1 MNKATQEETAMTV
14 RNEAIDKLMGGE
26 KTGIDTGEAR
36 YKPNAI
42 KILQSDKQQKYFK
55 EGVEISTS
63 DYGKMFLNIPDV
75 TIDKSKLVDSF
86 EGTLLRYGLGY
97 QVLEEIDKNKMK
109 FIGSGYGMIGAQG
122 KPMTKDDFQDK
133 YPNYIH
139 KNVAKLILCIGT
151 PDEVLEDVAIGGN
164 PFAFL
169 DLSGASYGA
178 SFSVFDKM
186 SAAIQDSVEWK
197 DVIRR
202 QRANGGSG
210 KPTANAFKI
219 KITCEQ
225 QINKDNQKFYV
236 PKIEIEANKVED
248 AIKLQ
253 PVFEMWKEY
262 SMFGSFGKNDTF
274 NDEKL
279 VDATPVKE
287 DSEPAGP
294 WEE

>member
-14 RNEAIDKLMGGE
+14 RNEAIDKLMNGD
-26 KTGIDTGEAR
+26 KTGIDTGEVR

-42 KILQSDKQQKYFK
+42 KILQSDKQQMYFK
-55 EGVEISTS
+55 EGVDISTS
-63 DYGKMFLNIPDV
+63 DYGKMFLSIPDV
-75 TIDKSKLVDSF
+75 TIDKTKLVDSF
-86 EGTLLRYGLGY
+86 EGTLLRYGLGF
-97 QVLEEIDKNKMK
+97 QVLQEEDKKMK
-109 FIGSGYGMIGAQG
+109 FIGSAYGMIGAKG
-122 KPMTKDDFQDK
+122 NPMTKDEFEDR

-139 KNVAKLILCIGT
+139 KNVAKLILCIGN
-151 PDEVLEDVAIGGN
+151 PDDVLEDVAIGGN

-169 DLSGASYGA
+169 DLSGASYGV
-178 SFSVFDKM
+178 SFSIFDKM

-210 KPTANAFKI
+210 KPTANAFKV

-225 QINKDNQKFYV
+225 QVNKDNQKFYI
-236 PKIEIEANKVED
+236 PKIEIEANTVED
-248 AIKLQ
+248 ALKLQ
-253 PVFEMWKEY
+253 PVFEMWKDY
-262 SMFGSFGKNDTF
+262 SLFGSFGKSDVLND
-274 NDEKL
+274 DK
-279 VDATPVKE
+279 VIDAPVTKE